1 MKNIKPEKETKYIDI
16 NERIQ
21 RQLFELQD
29 LKYRDFNSSLIPT
42 VDKETVI
49 GVRTP
54 QLRKLAKELSKDP
67 DIGVFLRTLPHKY
80 YEENNLHG
88 LIIEGMKD
96 YDKCIAEMELF
107 LPYID
112 NWATCDIISPKVF
125 KKHLP
130 ELLDEIKVWIGSDHT
145 YTIRFGIEMLM
156 SFYLDEQFKPEYP
169 EMVAC
174 VKSEEYYVNMMIAWY
189 FATALAKQYDA
200 VLPLIEEKRLEKWTH
215 NKAIQKSV
223 ESYRIT
229 PEQKAY
235 LKTLKVK

>member
-1 MKNIKPEKETKYIDI
+1 MADI
-16 NERIQ
+16 NERIR

-29 LKYRDFNSSLIPT
+29 LKYRDFNSSLIPN

-54 QLRKLAKELSKDP
+54 QLRKLVKELSKDP
-67 DIGVFLRTLPHKY
+67 DIVIFLRTLPHKY

-88 LIIEGMKD
+88 LIIESMKD
-96 YDKCIAEMELF
+96 YEKCIAEMKLF

-130 ELLDEIKVWIGSDHT
+130 ELLDEIKVWMSSDHT

-174 VKSEEYYVNMMIAWY
+174 IKSEEYYVNMMIAWY

-200 VLPLIEEKRLEKWTH
+200 VIPFIEEKRLEKWTH